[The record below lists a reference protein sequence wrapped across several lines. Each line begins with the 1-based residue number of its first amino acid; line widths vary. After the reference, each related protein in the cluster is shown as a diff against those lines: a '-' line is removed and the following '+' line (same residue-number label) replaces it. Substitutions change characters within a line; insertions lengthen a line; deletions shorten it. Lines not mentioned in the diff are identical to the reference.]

1 MELLLRMVKW
11 SVLAG
16 GATLLLLLLKEP
28 LDKRYSAKWR
38 YWLWLVLA
46 AVLLLAPVPWGALLP
61 EGAASAVETPVTI
74 QVPQTTIVVGQG
86 GVSLTTREELEESP
100 LIIVEPAAS
109 SNTAQEALE
118 GSRQETK
125 LLPLETVLTGLW
137 LGGALALL
145 LWRLGGSWTFARKV
159 RRWSR
164 EPREETAALCAG
176 IREEMGIE
184 RKIPLAVCAAVDSPK
199 HAI

>member
-86 GVSLTTREELEESP
+86 GVSLTTR
-100 LIIVEPAAS
+100 
-109 SNTAQEALE
+109 
-118 GSRQETK
+118 
-125 LLPLETVLTGLW
+125 
-137 LGGALALL
+137 
-145 LWRLGGSWTFARKV
+145 
-159 RRWSR
+159 
-164 EPREETAALCAG
+164 
-176 IREEMGIE
+176 
-184 RKIPLAVCAAVDSPK
+184 
-199 HAI
+199 